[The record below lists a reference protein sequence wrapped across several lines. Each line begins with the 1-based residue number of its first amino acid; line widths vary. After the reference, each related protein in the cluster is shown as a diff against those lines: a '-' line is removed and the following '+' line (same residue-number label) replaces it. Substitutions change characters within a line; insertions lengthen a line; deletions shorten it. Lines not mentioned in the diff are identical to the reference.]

1 MGWPGLVRRGSWPR
15 RLFFSI
21 IIEDGAASSNVHS
34 VSSCLEFRVVPDVVQ
49 GGSEF
54 LEKTHRKAQTRI
66 PCVAVLNFMWFLEG
80 GSEVVQ
86 GGSYILH
93 LPPIRK
99 SVQTVGG
106 FLANRGGVGAC
117 TQQETIYVRLQMRTL
132 GYVSRWRCIQAF

>member
-1 MGWPGLVRRGSWPR
+1 MGWPGLARAWFLPR

-34 VSSCLEFRVVPDVVQ
+34 VSSCLEFKVVPDVVQ

-132 GYVSRWRCIQAF
+132 GYVSRWRCIQAL

>member
-1 MGWPGLVRRGSWPR
+1 M
-15 RLFFSI
+15 
-21 IIEDGAASSNVHS
+21 
-34 VSSCLEFRVVPDVVQ
+34 VQ